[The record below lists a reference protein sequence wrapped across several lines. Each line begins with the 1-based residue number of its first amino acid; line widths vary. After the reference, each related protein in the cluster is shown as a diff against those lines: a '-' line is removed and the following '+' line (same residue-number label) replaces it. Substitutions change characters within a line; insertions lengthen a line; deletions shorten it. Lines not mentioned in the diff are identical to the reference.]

1 MRFTTRLPDLPMRL
15 PTQWTMLLPVLASL
29 ALMCASAQA
38 AKPASDTP
46 ADYRYHME
54 LKSGAQQGVVS
65 LRLPKDVYLN
75 ARSPALNDLRLFDA
89 QGNKVP
95 FSLYLPAVQS
105 HLQRNTT
112 PVIVFPV
119 LANKASVSDTQLDL
133 DIQTSANGSLLAV
146 KVKGDNKKGSGK
158 PALQSL
164 IMDLQPAIS
173 SGGSDSKTKPLINAL
188 RFTLPASIN
197 NYSAQVWLEASDDL
211 QHWDTI
217 GTAELAWLQN
227 SETQT
232 LATDK
237 LEFEPR
243 RFRYARLSWRKG
255 EPVEFTTITAQTV
268 IQIANAPAIDT
279 MEIQP
284 QAGKLDHDLLYRAA
298 LAIPVESLNLQF
310 VEPNIVFPA
319 SIGSYQEL
327 PSKNAGVATTWRFV
341 PLQQATFYQIR
352 QNDKQRHSG
361 EIVLPATHNAEW
373 IIRPQ
378 GPTTSKPVMQIS
390 WQPASLI
397 FVTSGQPPYQL
408 AFGRDNIA
416 SAAMELSQVA
426 PDFSIAE
433 LQKLEQLNPGPLQQN
448 AAPGNT
454 TPSEAAA
461 TAASA
466 KQRMWL
472 LWGVLA
478 LGVLVLGAMAW
489 NLVKQMKR

>member
-1 MRFTTRLPDLPMRL
+1 MIVATHPHC
-15 PTQWTMLLPVLASL
+15 LLRPLFSAL
-29 ALMCASAQA
+29 ALLTAPVWAASA
-38 AKPASDTP
+38 PSDTP
-46 ADYRYHME
+46 QDYRYQMT
-54 LKSGAQQGVVS
+54 LKSAGQQGVVS

-89 QGNKVP
+89 NGNKVP

-112 PVIVFPV
+112 PVIAFPV
-119 LANKASVSDTQLDL
+119 LADKAPAAGNQLEL
-133 DIQTSANGSLLAV
+133 DFQTTANGSLLSV
-146 KVKGDNKKGSGK
+146 KTKGEQKKSGTK
-158 PALQSL
+158 PGLQSL
-164 IMDLQPAIS
+164 IMDLQPALS
-173 SGGSDSKTKPLINAL
+173 SGGTTGNGGNTKPLIDGL
-188 RFTLPASIN
+188 RFTLPASIS

-227 SETQT
+227 SETRT
-232 LATDK
+232 LANDK

-255 EPVEFTTITAQTV
+255 EPVEFTAITAQTV
-268 IQIANAPAIDT
+268 TQIANAPATDT

-284 QAGKLDHDLLYRAA
+284 QAGKEEHDLLYRAA

-327 PSKNAGVATTWRFV
+327 PSKKPGVATTWRFV

-361 EIVLPATHNAEW
+361 EIVLPVTHNAEW
-373 IIRPQ
+373 VIRPQ
-378 GPTTSKPVMQIS
+378 GPTSSKPVMHIS

-408 AFGRDNIA
+408 AFGRDNIG

-448 AAPGNT
+448 AAPGNSS
-454 TPSEAAA
+454 PSEAAA

-472 LWGVLA
+472 LWGVLG
-478 LGVLVLGAMAW
+478 LGVLVLGGMAW